1 MRRLRALVNQLQQ
14 IEDVAAAWE
23 QSRISGADKFLH
35 DLALVYGDGSQP
47 DTVKD
52 VAQAAEI
59 DRLIEST
66 VEAVYGA

>member
-1 MRRLRALVNQLQQ
+1 MKRLKALVDRLNQ
-14 IEDVAAAWE
+14 IEDDTAAWQE
-23 QSRISGADKFLH
+23 NRIFGANKFLH